1 MDKIYFINYQGE
13 GNGYYYS
20 INVYR
25 VYSGNSIGGIENRI
39 VGDFKEE
46 FSPISKYEKL
56 ETLDDVKRYMDNLN
70 IDIRIS
76 DPYTD
81 INSLL
86 DFCDNASAM
95 EGNDDSVYFYGDW
108 LIKNQKY
115 IPYFSNLRILHN
127 LSLTNDDFVRIIN
140 RI

>member
-1 MDKIYFINYQGE
+1 MNNIYFINYQRE
-13 GNGYYYS
+13 ANGYYYS

-25 VYSGNSIGGIENRI
+25 VYSGDSIEEIGDQI
-39 VGDFKEE
+39 VSDFKEE

-56 ETLDDVKRYMDNLN
+56 ETLDDLKRYMDNLN

-81 INSLL
+81 INRLL
-86 DFCDNASAM
+86 DFWNNASAM

-115 IPYFSNLRILHN
+115 IPYFSNLRILYN